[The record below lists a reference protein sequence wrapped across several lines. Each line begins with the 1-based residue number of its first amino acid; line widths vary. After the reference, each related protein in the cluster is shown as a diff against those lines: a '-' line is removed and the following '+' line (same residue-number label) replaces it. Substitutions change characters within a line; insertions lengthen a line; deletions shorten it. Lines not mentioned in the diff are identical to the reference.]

1 MTKARRPAATS
12 VLLLV
17 LGLIGVAYNLRP
29 ALASIAPLLA
39 EIRADL
45 GLGTAMAGVLT
56 TLPVLCLGL
65 FGPAAPRLAR
75 RFGPERAIM
84 LALAIIGGGILLRTL
99 GGTGLLFAGT
109 AVAGAGIGI
118 AGVLLPGL
126 VKQHFPGRA
135 GLMTGLYTMTLCLGA
150 ASAIAGSVPLALDF
164 GGWRPA
170 TLFWCLPALVAMV
183 LWLPQLRAARPL
195 PAERAGGAPAP
206 LWRDPVAWQ
215 VTGFLGLQSALAYA
229 VFGWLPTIL
238 RDLGFGA
245 VEAGFISSLSIL
257 SQMATALLIPLAAG
271 RRGQQRPLV
280 LLVMG
285 LTLIGF
291 AAITLGPSYAVLP
304 AAIILGFGQGG
315 TFGLGLTLIV
325 LRAPNAETAS
335 RLSGMAQSFGY
346 TMAALGPFGTGL
358 LHDLSG
364 DWLAPTLGFAL
375 IALLATACG
384 LGAGRAV
391 TVTSSE

>member
-1 MTKARRPAATS
+1 MISPPAARRHGPT
-12 VLLLV
+12 LFLV
-17 LGLIGVAYNLRP
+17 LGLVGVAYNLRP
-29 ALASIAPLLA
+29 ALASVAPLLA

-45 GLGTAMAGVLT
+45 GLGATMASVLT

-65 FGPAAPRLAR
+65 FGPVAPRLAR
-75 RFGPERAIM
+75 WLGAERAIM
-84 LALAIIGGGILLRTL
+84 LALTVIGGGIILRTL
-99 GGTGLLFAGT
+99 GGTGLLLAGT
-109 AVAGAGIGI
+109 AAAGAGIGI

-150 ASAIAGSVPLALDF
+150 ASAIAGSMPLAQGL

-170 TLFWCLPALVAMV
+170 TLLWCLPALIAMAI
-183 LWLPQLRAARPL
+183 WLPHLRAAAP
-195 PAERAGGAPAP
+195 PAAAARAPAP
-206 LWRDPVAWQ
+206 LWRDAVAWQ

-238 RDLGFGA
+238 RDLGQGP
-245 VEAGFISSLSIL
+245 VEAGVIASLSIL

-271 RRGQQRPLV
+271 RRGHQRHLV

-285 LTLIGF
+285 LTLAGF
-291 AAITLGPSYAVLP
+291 VAITLGPAWAILP
-304 AAIILGFGQGG
+304 GAITLGFGQGG

-325 LRAPNAETAS
+325 LRAPDAATAA
-335 RLSGMAQSFGY
+335 RLSGMAQSCGY
-346 TMAALGPFGTGL
+346 TLAALGPFGTGL

-364 DWLAPTLGFAL
+364 DWLAPTLGFTA
-375 IALLATACG
+375 IAALATACG
-384 LGAGRAV
+384 WGAGRAV
-391 TVTSSE
+391 TVGAG